1 MAQPSANHAV
11 NHLPNG
17 SLMQLTDQH
26 ARQGGF
32 MNGRST
38 ELADR
43 AMDHRVHYVR
53 PESGGPDA
61 GYADGGHDNARMQ
74 MTGSD
79 NVPAH
84 YNRAFGAPVP
94 YTGPSAEKEEMVMRE
109 EIRQAAGRSVGR
121 GGTVRTDPI
130 HDSEV
135 RYLKSM
141 KEQADLAKFDDY
153 VETFI
158 NPRQPGNMKWLMEV
172 YPDYVTRR
180 LQQAH
185 TDYEFALRNQMID
198 SWGINTFDDLHF
210 KYLVDQ
216 KKLNGPHLATDVEA
230 VDGSY
235 TPGRHSF
242 FNFMDPNPDDTD
254 GTMHLP
260 FSSARYGDRPS
271 DKTAGWKI
279 NRKTRPLG
287 YGNTYEKLASGM
299 YTRAGNTYPTAADSS
314 TGNEGQGA
322 TGVFADD
329 LGRPQRF
336 A

>member
-1 MAQPSANHAV
+1 
-11 NHLPNG
+11 
-17 SLMQLTDQH
+17 
-26 ARQGGF
+26 

-216 KKLNGPHLATDVEA
+216 GKIEGPELRRDNFA
-230 VDGSY
+230 VDDEYAAGFLSPAKWLGAGDNRP
-235 TPGRHSF
+235 PGLR
-242 FNFMDPNPDDTD
+242 
-254 GTMHLP
+254 LP
-260 FSSARYGDRPS
+260 FASAKTGKKPTGGARMWELNNENQPLARGDGRTTKTLAQGMQSSIGIPGAR
-271 DKTAGWKI
+271 
-279 NRKTRPLG
+279 
-287 YGNTYEKLASGM
+287 
-299 YTRAGNTYPTAADSS
+299 RAGLR
-314 TGNEGQGA
+314 
-322 TGVFADD
+322 V
-329 LGRPQRF
+329 
-336 A
+336 